1 MAVSRGAPPGRGVR
15 EADYTMDGCRVLEAI
30 SSRGEC
36 VARLPIE
43 PDVLEDVVRE
53 WLWGFLDGIDPRP
66 TLLRSA

>member
-1 MAVSRGAPPGRGVR
+1 MATRCVR
-15 EADYTMDGCRVLEAI
+15 FADYTIGGNPVLEAI

-36 VARLPIE
+36 IARIPVE

-53 WLWGFLDGIDPRP
+53 WLWGFLEGIDPRP